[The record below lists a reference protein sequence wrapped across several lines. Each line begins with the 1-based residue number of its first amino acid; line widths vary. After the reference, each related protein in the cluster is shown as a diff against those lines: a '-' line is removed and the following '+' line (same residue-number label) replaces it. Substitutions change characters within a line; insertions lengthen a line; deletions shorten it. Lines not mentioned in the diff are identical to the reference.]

1 MYTITE
7 YKNHRDEIRSGDL
20 LIWSKD
26 KSSSLSNFYLSIIR
40 FFTTSEYGHVGIALR
55 IFGRLFV
62 VEATS
67 PYIRLVPV
75 SLKDEFYHIPLK
87 IKWSIDYIDL
97 LFEYLGCKYSIFD
110 AVRGYLGVVLKK
122 DNRWQC
128 VELAIDFY
136 KKIGIDFGNDYTPTG
151 FVKNVLEISK
161 KPIYL
166 VKNKGS

>member
-1 MYTITE
+1 MYITTK
-7 YKNHRDEIRSGDL
+7 YDSHRSEIRSGDL
-20 LIWSKD
+20 LVWSND
-26 KSSSLSNFYLSIIR
+26 KVSKTSNIYLSIIR
-40 FFTTSEYGHVGIALR
+40 FFTSSEYAHVGIALR

-87 IKWSIDYIDL
+87 IKWNVNHIDL
-97 LFEYLGCKYSIFD
+97 LF
-110 AVRGYLGVVLKK
+110 GYLGTKYSKLDAFKAYFGIRLNK
-122 DNRWQC
+122 NNRWQC

-136 KKIGIDFGNDYTPTG
+136 KKIGLDFGNNYTPTG
-151 FVKNVLEISK
+151 FVKNVLNVTN